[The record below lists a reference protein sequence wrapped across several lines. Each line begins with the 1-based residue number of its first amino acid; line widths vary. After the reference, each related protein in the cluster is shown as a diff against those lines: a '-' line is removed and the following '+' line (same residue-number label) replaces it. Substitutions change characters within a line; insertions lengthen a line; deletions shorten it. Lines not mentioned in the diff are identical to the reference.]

1 MNLYLQGFEN
11 LAGKKAYRNKKDKM
25 IREVYITE
33 TNCITPLGF
42 DVESNVEAILRGDSG
57 IQLHNDISLMPNSFY
72 AAIISNEKINSTFEK
87 ISTDTKYSRLEK
99 MMILALEPIIKN
111 SKVELNSKTAFIL
124 STTKGN
130 VTALKE
136 DSEESFNNAHLDVLA
151 KNVADFFGFKTQP
164 IVVSNACVSGILAVS
179 VAKRMIQSEL
189 YDNIFV
195 VAGDEV
201 SEFVLSGFNAFQA
214 MSDLPCKPYSK
225 NRTGVSLGEAT
236 TAVLLSAEAKNAK
249 IKVIGDSSI
258 NDANHISGP
267 SRTGEG
273 LFRSI
278 QNALKEAQID
288 PDKIDFISA
297 HGTATPFNDEMEA
310 IALNRLALQNVPIN
324 SLKGFYGHTL
334 GASGLLETV
343 IGIESVNQS
352 MLFESKGF
360 DEIGVSESINVI
372 DKNEERNIDYF
383 LKTASG
389 FGGCNTAVIFEKMKH
404 ELH

>member
-1 MNLYLQGFEN
+1 
-11 LAGKKAYRNKKDKM
+11 M
-25 IREVYITE
+25 IREVYINE

-42 DVESNVEAILRGDSG
+42 DVQSNIKAILRGDSG
-57 IQLHNDISLMPNSFY
+57 IQLHQDISLMPNAFY
-72 AAIISNEKINSTFEK
+72 VSIINDEKINSVFTK
-87 ISTDTKYSRLEK
+87 ISTETKYSRLEK

-111 SKVELNSKTAFIL
+111 SGIELNSKTAFIL

-130 VTALKE
+130 VTALKN
-136 DSEESFNNAHLDVLA
+136 DSAASFQNAHLDVLA
-151 KNVADFFGFKTQP
+151 QNVAHFFGFKTQP
-164 IVVSNACVSGILAVS
+164 IVISNACVSGILAIS
-179 VAKRMIQSEL
+179 VAKRLIQSEL
-189 YDNIFV
+189 YDTIFV

-236 TAVLLSAEAKNAK
+236 AAILVSAEASNAK
-249 IKVIGDSSI
+249 IKIIGDSSI

-278 QNALKEAQID
+278 QNAMKEAQINSD
-288 PDKIDFISA
+288 QIDYISA

-310 IALNRLALQNVPIN
+310 IALNRLGLQNTPIN

-343 IGIESVNQS
+343 IAIESANQNI
-352 MLFESKGF
+352 LFESKGF

-372 DKNEERNIDYF
+372 QKNEKETIEIF
-383 LKTASG
+383 LTTASG
-389 FGGCNTAVIFEKMKH
+389 FGGCNTAVVFEKI
-404 ELH
+404 

>member
-1 MNLYLQGFEN
+1 ML
-11 LAGKKAYRNKKDKM
+11 
-25 IREVYITE
+25 REIYITE

-42 DVESNVEAILRGDSG
+42 DVESNISAILRGDSG
-57 IQLHNDISLMPNSFY
+57 IQLHSDVSLMPNPFY
-72 AAIISNEKINSTFEK
+72 ASIISNEKINNAFAK
-87 ISTDTKYSRLEK
+87 ISTETKYSRLEK

-111 SKVELNSKTAFIL
+111 SNVELNSKTAFIL

-130 VTALKE
+130 VTALK
-136 DSEESFNNAHLDVLA
+136 DNSEESFNSAHLDVLA
-151 KNVADFFGFKTQP
+151 QNVADFFKFQTQP

-214 MSDLPCKPYSK
+214 MSELPCKPYSK
-225 NRTGVSLGEAT
+225 NRTGISLGEAT
-236 TAVLLSAEAKNAK
+236 AAILISAKAKNAK

-278 QNALKEAQID
+278 QNALKEAQIEANQLD
-288 PDKIDFISA
+288 YISA
-297 HGTATPFNDEMEA
+297 HGTATPYNDEMEA
-310 IALNRLALQNVPIN
+310 IALTRLDLQNVPVN

-343 IGIESVNQS
+343 IAIESANQNK
-352 MLFESKGF
+352 LFESKGF
-360 DEIGVSESINVI
+360 DEIGVSEVVNVI
-372 DKNEERNIDYF
+372 EKNEEKNIEYF

-389 FGGCNTAVIFEKMKH
+389 FGGCNTAVVFEKVKH

>member
-1 MNLYLQGFEN
+1 MTKE
-11 LAGKKAYRNKKDKM
+11 
-25 IREVYITE
+25 IYITQ

-42 DVESNVEAILRGDSG
+42 DVESNIEAILRSESG
-57 IQLHNDISLMPNSFY
+57 IQLHSALSLMPMPFY
-72 AAIISNEKINSTFEK
+72 ASIINNEKINSSFEK
-87 ISTDTKYSRLEK
+87 ISTEKKYSRLEK
-99 MMILALEPIIKN
+99 MMILALESIIKN
-111 SKVELNSKTAFIL
+111 SGVELNSKTAFIL

-130 VTALKE
+130 ITALKE
-136 DSEESFNNAHLDVLA
+136 NSEESFNNAHLDVLA
-151 KNVADFFGFKTQP
+151 KNVSNFFGFKTQP

-236 TAVLLSAEAKNAK
+236 AAVLISAEAKNGK

-278 QNALKEAQID
+278 QNALKEA
-288 PDKIDFISA
+288 KIEANKLDYISA

-310 IALNRLALQNVPIN
+310 IALNRLGLQNVPVN

-343 IGIESVNQS
+343 ISIESVNRN

-360 DEIGVSESINVI
+360 DEIGVSETINI
-372 DKNEERNIDYF
+372 IEKNEETNVEYF

-389 FGGCNTAVIFEKMKH
+389 FGGCNTAVVFEKVR
-404 ELH
+404 

>member
-1 MNLYLQGFEN
+1 ML
-11 LAGKKAYRNKKDKM
+11 K
-25 IREVYITE
+25 EVYINQ

-42 DVESNVEAILRGDSG
+42 DVASNIEAILRGDSG
-57 IQLHNDISLMPNSFY
+57 IQLHQDISLMPIPFY
-72 AAIISNEKINSTFEK
+72 ASVIADEKINSAFEK
-87 ISTDTKYSRLEK
+87 ISTDKKYSRLEK
-99 MMILALEPIIKN
+99 MMILALEPIVKQ
-111 SKVELNSKTAFIL
+111 SGVVLNSKTAFIL

-136 DSEESFNNAHLDVLA
+136 NSEESFNNAHLDVLA
-151 KNVADFFGFKTQP
+151 KNVADFFGFQITP
-164 IVVSNACVSGILAVS
+164 IVISNACVSGILAIS
-179 VAKRMIQSEL
+179 VTKRMIQSEL

-236 TAVLLSAEAKNAK
+236 AAILVSANPATAK

-278 QNALKEAQID
+278 QNALKEAQIEANKLD
-288 PDKIDFISA
+288 YISA

-310 IALNRLALQNVPIN
+310 IAFSRLGLQNVPVN

-343 IGIESVNQS
+343 IAIESANQNT
-352 MLFESKGF
+352 LFESKGF

-372 DKNEERNIDYF
+372 EKNEGANIEYF

-389 FGGCNTAVIFEKMKH
+389 FGGCNTAVVFEKIK
-404 ELH
+404 

>member
-1 MNLYLQGFEN
+1 MT
-11 LAGKKAYRNKKDKM
+11 
-25 IREVYITE
+25 REVYINE

-42 DVESNVEAILRGDSG
+42 DVDSNIEAILRGDSG
-57 IQLHNDISLMPNSFY
+57 IQLHQDISLMPNPFY
-72 AAIISNEKINSTFEK
+72 ASVIADEKINSAFEK

-111 SKVELNSKTAFIL
+111 SGVELNAKTAFIL

-130 VTALKE
+130 VTALK
-136 DSEESFNNAHLDVLA
+136 DNSEASFQNAHLDVLA
-151 KNVADFFGFKTQP
+151 QNVADFFGFQTTP
-164 IVVSNACVSGILAVS
+164 IVVSNACVSGILAIS

-189 YDNIFV
+189 YDTIFV

-236 TAVLLSAEAKNAK
+236 AAVLVSAEARNAK
-249 IKVIGDSSI
+249 IKITGDSSI

-278 QNALKEAQID
+278 QNAMKEAKIKSNQID
-288 PDKIDFISA
+288 YISA

-310 IALNRLALQNVPIN
+310 IAFNRLDLQNVPVN

-334 GASGLLETV
+334 GASGLLESV
-343 IGIESVNQS
+343 IAIESANQNT
-352 MLFESKGF
+352 LFESKGF
-360 DEIGVSESINVI
+360 DEIGVSERINI
-372 DKNEERNIDYF
+372 IEKNEEASIGIF

-389 FGGCNTAVIFEKMKH
+389 FGGCNTAVVFEKIKSN
-404 ELH
+404 L

>member
-1 MNLYLQGFEN
+1 MLKEIFIKQ
-11 LAGKKAYRNKKDKM
+11 
-25 IREVYITE
+25 

-42 DVESNVEAILRGDSG
+42 DVEANIEAILRGDSG
-57 IQLHNDISLMPNSFY
+57 IQLHNDISLMPNPFY
-72 AAIISNEKINSTFEK
+72 ASIISDEKINSAFAK
-87 ISTDTKYSRLEK
+87 ISTETKYSRLEK
-99 MMILALEPIIKN
+99 IMILALESIIKN
-111 SKVELNSKTAFIL
+111 SEVEFNSKTAFIL

-130 VTALKE
+130 VTALK
-136 DSEESFNNAHLDVLA
+136 DNTGDSFNNAHLDVLA
-151 KNVADFFGFKTQP
+151 KNVSDFFGFTTQP

-189 YDNIFV
+189 YDNVFV

-214 MSDLPCKPYSK
+214 MSELPCKPYSK

-236 TAVLLSAEAKNAK
+236 AAVLVSTEAKKAK
-249 IKVIGDSSI
+249 IKIIGDSSI

-278 QNALKEAQID
+278 QNALKEAQIEANKLD
-288 PDKIDFISA
+288 YISA

-310 IALNRLALQNVPIN
+310 IALNRLGLQNVPVN

-343 IGIESVNQS
+343 IAIESANRNL
-352 MLFESKGF
+352 LFESKGF
-360 DEIGVSESINVI
+360 DEIGVSEVINVI
-372 DKNEERNIDYF
+372 EKNGEKNIEYF

-389 FGGCNTAVIFEKMKH
+389 FGGCNTAVVFEKVK
-404 ELH
+404 

>member
-1 MNLYLQGFEN
+1 
-11 LAGKKAYRNKKDKM
+11 M
-25 IREVYITE
+25 IREVYITA

-42 DVESNVEAILRGDSG
+42 DVESNIDALVNGKTG
-57 IQLHNDISLMPNSFY
+57 IQQHEDSSFMPFPFY
-72 AAIISNEKINSTFEK
+72 ASIINNEKLNSAFEK
-87 ISTDTKYSRLEK
+87 ISADKKYSRLEK

-111 SKVELNSKTAFIL
+111 SGVELNSKTAFIL

-130 VTALKE
+130 ITALKE
-136 DSEESFNNAHLDVLA
+136 DSETSFQNAHLDVLA
-151 KNVADFFGFKTQP
+151 QNVADFFGFKTQP
-164 IVVSNACVSGILAVS
+164 IVVSNACVSGVLAVS
-179 VAKRMIQSEL
+179 VAKRLIQSEL
-189 YDNIFV
+189 YDAIFV

-214 MSDLPCKPYSK
+214 MSDAPCKPYSK

-236 TAVLLSAEAKNAK
+236 AAVLLSAEAKNAK
-249 IKVIGDSSI
+249 IKVLGDSSI

-278 QNALKEAQID
+278 QNAIKEAQID
-288 PDKIDFISA
+288 PEKLDYISA

-310 IALNRLALQNVPIN
+310 IALNRLNLHNVPVN

-343 IGIESVNQS
+343 IAIESANQN
-352 MLFESKGF
+352 MLFESKGY
-360 DEIGVSESINVI
+360 DELGVSESINI
-372 DKNEERNIDYF
+372 IAKNEKANIDYF

-389 FGGCNTAVIFEKMKH
+389 FGGCNTAVIFEKVS
-404 ELH
+404 

>member
-1 MNLYLQGFEN
+1 
-11 LAGKKAYRNKKDKM
+11 M
-25 IREVYITE
+25 IREIYITE

-42 DVESNVEAILRGDSG
+42 DVESNVGAILRGESG
-57 IQLHNDISLMPNSFY
+57 IQLHGDISLMPNSFY
-72 AAIISNEKINSTFEK
+72 ASIISTEKINSAFEK
-87 ISTDTKYSRLEK
+87 ISTDKKYSRLEK

-111 SKVELNSKTAFIL
+111 SGVELNSKTAFVL

-179 VAKRMIQSEL
+179 IAKRMIQSEL

-236 TAVLLSAEAKNAK
+236 AAVLISAETKKAK

-278 QNALKEAQID
+278 QNAMKEAKINSNQID
-288 PDKIDFISA
+288 YISA

-310 IALNRLALQNVPIN
+310 IALNRLDLQNVPVN

-343 IGIESVNQS
+343 ISIESANQNK
-352 MLFESKGF
+352 LFESQGF
-360 DEIGVSESINVI
+360 DELGVSEKINVI
-372 DKNEERNIDYF
+372 QKNQEATIEIF

-389 FGGCNTAVIFEKMKH
+389 FGGCNTAVVFEKVKH
-404 ELH
+404 